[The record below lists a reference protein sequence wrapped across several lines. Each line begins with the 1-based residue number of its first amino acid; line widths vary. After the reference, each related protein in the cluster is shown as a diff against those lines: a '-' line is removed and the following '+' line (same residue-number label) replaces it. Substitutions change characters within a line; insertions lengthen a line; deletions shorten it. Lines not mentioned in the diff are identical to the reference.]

1 MPGEASV
8 NTVIH
13 STRCCQSP
21 RPRPRRGAAAVE
33 FAFVAPVVLLI
44 ILGQIYGGM
53 CVFRYQEVA
62 HLAREGAR
70 YASTHG
76 ATYVREG
83 TVGQTGEPAVDC
95 SEDLRNYLAA
105 RTVLLSPDSLEVQVS
120 WTAPGTVVPA
130 NQPTY
135 LDPDPN
141 QVPPG
146 QRVIQ
151 NYVIVKVSY
160 SYQVPWVRRTLTLT
174 STSQM
179 PMCY

>member
-1 MPGEASV
+1 VCNVMYSD
-8 NTVIH
+8 
-13 STRCCQSP
+13 RCCQPP
-21 RPRPRRGAAAVE
+21 RPRRRRGAAAIE
-33 FAFVAPVVLLI
+33 FAFVAPVVLFI
-44 ILGQIYGGM
+44 ILAQIFGGM

-76 ATYVREG
+76 ATYVTEG
-83 TVGQTGEPAVDC
+83 TAGQTGEPDVDS
-95 SEDLRNYLAA
+95 SEDLRTYLAA
-105 RTVLLSPDSLEVQVS
+105 RTVLLSPSSLQVDVS
-120 WTAPGTVVPA
+120 WTAPGSVVPA

-160 SYQVPWVRRTLTLT
+160 SLKVPGIPSALTLT